1 MDSERIS
8 LTETCT
14 NTNHQ
19 GADSLSGTRSFSV
32 PQFSRSV
39 PYHEGTE
46 NVVMQGF
53 GFSVRMEKKIR
64 RNRKIAVRTAKN
76 EVAFIKTVD
85 RKTKD
90 K

>member
-1 MDSERIS
+1 
-8 LTETCT
+8 
-14 NTNHQ
+14 
-19 GADSLSGTRSFSV
+19 
-32 PQFSRSV
+32 
-39 PYHEGTE
+39 
-46 NVVMQGF
+46 MQGL

>member
-1 MDSERIS
+1 
-8 LTETCT
+8 
-14 NTNHQ
+14 
-19 GADSLSGTRSFSV
+19 
-32 PQFSRSV
+32 
-39 PYHEGTE
+39 
-46 NVVMQGF
+46 MQGF

-64 RNRKIAVRTAKN
+64 RNRKITVRTAKN

>member
-1 MDSERIS
+1 
-8 LTETCT
+8 
-14 NTNHQ
+14 
-19 GADSLSGTRSFSV
+19 
-32 PQFSRSV
+32 
-39 PYHEGTE
+39 
-46 NVVMQGF
+46 MQGL

-64 RNRKIAVRTAKN
+64 RNRKITVRTVKN

>member
-1 MDSERIS
+1 
-8 LTETCT
+8 
-14 NTNHQ
+14 
-19 GADSLSGTRSFSV
+19 
-32 PQFSRSV
+32 
-39 PYHEGTE
+39 
-46 NVVMQGF
+46 MQGL

-64 RNRKIAVRTAKN
+64 RNRKITVRTAKN